1 MQRNILQHLSFV
13 GVLFA
18 FFLTLVSCSQEVDV
32 KQNFDYEIK
41 MQKYRTD
48 VEVGKPVRLVFFIK
62 SVGNYSDVR
71 YSVNYFL
78 RKGAGQLFD
87 QTNQTLQDNTQ
98 YEIQG
103 DTLRIEY
110 LPTQQ
115 GDHIIEVEFSDNFN
129 QRKEMVI
136 NLSAD

>member
-1 MQRNILQHLSFV
+1 MKRNILQHLSFV

-18 FFLTLVSCSQEVDV
+18 FLLTLVSCSQEVDV

-48 VEVGKPVRLVFFIK
+48 VEVGKPVSLVFFIK
-62 SVGNYSDVR
+62 NAGNYSDVH

-78 RKGAGQLFD
+78 RKGAGQLFN

-110 LPTQQ
+110 LPTQK
-115 GDHIIEVEFSDNFN
+115 GEHTIEIEFSDNFN
-129 QRKEMVI
+129 QKKEMVI